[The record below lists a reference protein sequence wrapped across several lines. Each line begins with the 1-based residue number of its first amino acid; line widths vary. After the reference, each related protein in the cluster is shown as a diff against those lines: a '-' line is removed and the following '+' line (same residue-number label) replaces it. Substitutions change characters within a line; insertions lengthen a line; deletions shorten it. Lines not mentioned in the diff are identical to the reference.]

1 MDRTGEAPAGA
12 GGALARARK
21 GCQRPGC
28 RFNRGGVL
36 ACFAFYRVQ
45 AASVGQNSLT
55 ALRAEHRA
63 DVSNPTLASS
73 PRSSGGLLPAN
84 VIGQRGQTTP
94 LLALPAD
101 ASIMVQRPLSLSL
114 AACFIRDGTRPGLSL
129 CSLRP
134 WPLDPCPFTVDP
146 PLSLPLPAVSINVTR
161 RGAPSPWMPCKSLA
175 PAAA

>member
-1 MDRTGEAPAGA
+1 MPWGDAGWTGRERRLRALR
-12 GGALARARK
+12 GALARARK

-36 ACFAFYRVQ
+36 ACCRVQ

-84 VIGQRGQTTP
+84 VIGQRGQTAP

-146 PLSLPLPAVSINVTR
+146 LF
-161 RGAPSPWMPCKSLA
+161 PSPFLQFR
-175 PAAA
+175 